1 MLLKMENVSRSFGER
16 VIFEN
21 ADLTV
26 YKGDRIGLIGAN
38 GMGKSTFLNVL
49 CGELEPDSGE
59 ITLTLNTKIGYLHQ
73 HSGLTGNKTVIEE
86 LTDVFSDLAETERRM
101 RLLEEMISV
110 AGTLPS
116 LSEEYEALNSKFIA
130 ADGYNINVKIAT
142 VMSGMGF
149 TGRDKDIVSNLS
161 GGEKTRLAMAK
172 LLLEAPDILVL
183 DEPTNHLDFRTISW
197 LEDYL
202 SDYKG
207 AILVVSHDRYFLDKL
222 TEKIWELEDSKITV
236 FKGNYSKYKVL
247 KAELIK
253 TQLREYEKQQNTI
266 ASMEDYVRKNI
277 VRASTSN
284 MAKSRLHQLEHIE
297 RLEKPKTKTPT
308 PHFSFE
314 YNIEPVKDVL
324 NVTNLTLTVGKEKRI
339 LGENLEF
346 NVRRSD
352 RVALIGGNGTG
363 KTTLMRT
370 LLSINPHSVGDISW
384 GKNVKTNYFEQ
395 ENDAFIPSNSVLD
408 ELWRHFP
415 SATPLEMRKRLGA
428 MLFSGDDV
436 YKSVNVLS
444 GGERARLKFAIMAA
458 GDANFLLF
466 DEPTNHLDLPAR
478 EALEDALS
486 SFTGTLI
493 FVSHDRYFIN
503 TVADRIL
510 ELEDGKLTAYKGNF
524 DDYQATKR
532 ASETAVA
539 AQKSALTPA
548 APKPQANAYHRTKA
562 ERSEEAKRK
571 RRITELESLISQ
583 TEEEIKALTNELQ
596 TNEVASD
603 YQLSMQKCAE
613 LEEATAK
620 HDRYMEE
627 WLTLSE

>member
-1 MLLKMENVSRSFGER
+1 MLLKMEDVSRSFGSR

-21 ADLTV
+21 ADLTL

-59 ITLTLNTKIGYLHQ
+59 IILTYGAKIGYLHQ

-149 TGRDKDIVSNLS
+149 TGRDNDIVSNLS
-161 GGEKTRLAMAK
+161 GGEKTRLALAK

-222 TEKIWELEDSKITV
+222 TDKIWELEDAKISV

-247 KAELIK
+247 KAEQVK

-266 ASMEDYVRKNI
+266 ASMEDYVRRNI

-297 RLEKPKTKTPT
+297 RIEKPKTKTPT

-314 YNIEPVKDVL
+314 YAIEPVKDVL
-324 NVTNLTLTVGKEKRI
+324 SVTDLTLTVGAQKRV

-346 NVRRSD
+346 NVRRGD
-352 RVALIGGNGTG
+352 RIALIGGNGTG

-370 LLSINPHSVGDISW
+370 LLSINPHFKGDIVW

-395 ENDAFIPSNSVLD
+395 ENDAFIPTNSVLD

-436 YKSVNVLS
+436 YKSVSVLS

-486 SFTGTLI
+486 AFTGTLI

-503 TVADRIL
+503 TVADRVL
-510 ELEDGKLTAYKGNF
+510 ELENGNLTAYKGNF
-524 DDYQATKR
+524 DEYQNQKKVAE
-532 ASETAVA
+532 AAVL
-539 AQKSALTPA
+539 AQKSAPTPA
-548 APKPQANAYHRTKA
+548 APKTQANAYHRTKA

-571 RRITELESLISQ
+571 RRINELENLIAETEKEIESL
-583 TEEEIKALTNELQ
+583 TGELQ

-613 LEEATAK
+613 LEEAQAK
-620 HDRYMEE
+620 HDQFMEE

>member
-1 MLLKMENVSRSFGER
+1 MLLKMENVSRSFGTR
-16 VIFEN
+16 VIFKN

-26 YKGDRIGLIGAN
+26 YKGDRIGLIGPN
-38 GMGKSTFLNVL
+38 GMGKSTFLNVM
-49 CGELEPDSGE
+49 CGELEADSGK
-59 ITLTLNTKIGYLHQ
+59 ITPTYGTKIGYLHQ
-73 HSGLTGNKTVIEE
+73 HSGLSGNKTVLQE
-86 LTDVFSDLAETERRM
+86 LTDVFSDLAETEKRM

-110 AGTLPS
+110 AGALPS
-116 LSEEYEALNSKFIA
+116 LSEEYESLNKKFIA
-130 ADGYNINVKIAT
+130 ADGYSINVKIAT

-149 TGRDKDIVSNLS
+149 TGRDNDIVSKLS
-161 GGEKTRLAMAK
+161 GGEKTRLALAK

-183 DEPTNHLDFRTISW
+183 DEPTNHLDFSTISW

-202 SDYKG
+202 LQYNG

-222 TEKIWELEDSKITV
+222 TDKIWELEDTEISV
-236 FKGNYSKYKVL
+236 FKGNYSKYKIL
-247 KAELIK
+247 KAEQLK
-253 TQLREYEKQQNTI
+253 TRLREYEKQQNTI
-266 ASMEDYVRKNI
+266 ASMEDYVRRNI

-297 RLEKPKTKTPT
+297 RLEKPKVHTPT
-308 PHFSFE
+308 PHFSFN
-314 YNIEPVKDVL
+314 YTVEPVKDVL
-324 NVTNLTLTVGKEKRI
+324 SVSKLTLTVGEEKRV

-346 NVRRSD
+346 SVRRGD
-352 RVALIGGNGTG
+352 RIALIGGNGTG

-370 LLSINPHSVGDISW
+370 LLSINPHSVGSIDW
-384 GKNVKTNYFEQ
+384 GRNVKTNYFEQ
-395 ENDAFIPSNSVLD
+395 ENDAFIPTNSVLD

-415 SATPLEMRKRLGA
+415 QATPLEMRKLLGA

-436 YKSVNVLS
+436 YKSVSVLS

-478 EALEDALS
+478 EALEAALKEY
-486 SFTGTLI
+486 TGTII

-510 ELEDGKLTAYKGNF
+510 ELEDGKLTEYNGNF
-524 DDYQATKR
+524 DEYQNQKKATQSVIAEK
-532 ASETAVA
+532 
-539 AQKSALTPA
+539 PA
-548 APKPQANAYHRTKA
+548 AATEKNRSNAYHRTKA

-571 RRITELESLISQ
+571 RRIGELERLIAEA
-583 TEEEIKALTNELQ
+583 EERIAALTEELQ
-596 TNEVASD
+596 TIEVASD
-603 YQLSMQKCAE
+603 YQLSMQKCEE
-613 LEEATAK
+613 LEDANAS

-627 WLTLSE
+627 WLELSE